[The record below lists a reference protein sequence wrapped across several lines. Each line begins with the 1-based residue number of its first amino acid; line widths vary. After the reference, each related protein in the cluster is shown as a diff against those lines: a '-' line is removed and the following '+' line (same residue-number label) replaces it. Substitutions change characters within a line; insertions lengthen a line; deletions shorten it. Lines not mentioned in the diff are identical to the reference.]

1 MWVPDELGTAAC
13 VEGEQK
19 DFVFF
24 PGISWVQM
32 AMVVSSSVHSRLL
45 GSLNS
50 QCTNSRPSSSCSF
63 SPLCRHLSGKD

>member
-1 MWVPDELGTAAC
+1 
-13 VEGEQK
+13 
-19 DFVFF
+19 
-24 PGISWVQM
+24 VQM